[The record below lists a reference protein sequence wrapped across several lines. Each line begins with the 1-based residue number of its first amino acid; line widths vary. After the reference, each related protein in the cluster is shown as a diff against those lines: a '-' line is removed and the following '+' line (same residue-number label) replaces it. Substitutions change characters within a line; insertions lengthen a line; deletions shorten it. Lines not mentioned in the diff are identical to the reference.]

1 MTEKEA
7 KRRRWHFWKAFKDI
21 AIIFSFVMNFV
32 LLMVLLL
39 SPGPVFQAKTG
50 IAEPLLGEL
59 DEAFQDLGA
68 TDIVSTV
75 YIAESPLIK
84 FDLPIRQNIAV
95 TLTEPVPLQVPASF
109 FLPGGGGSINGTV
122 FLKLPPGMRLP
133 IDLRMTVPVSENVP
147 ITMTV
152 PVTINLNEGGL
163 EPAVLR
169 LRNVVTPI
177 NSALQ
182 ELPNSPQEVI
192 RPDD

>member
-1 MTEKEA
+1 MAEDTE
-7 KRRRWHFWKAFKDI
+7 RRHWRFWNAFKNI
-21 AIIFSFVMNFV
+21 AIVFSFVVNFV

-39 SPGPVFQAKTG
+39 SPGPIFMAKTQ

-59 DEAFQDLGA
+59 DQAFQDLGA

-75 YIAESPLIK
+75 HIAESPLIK
-84 FDLPIRQNIAV
+84 FDLPIQQNIVV
-95 TLTEPVPLQVPASF
+95 TLTEPVPLNVPASF
-109 FLPGGGGSINGTV
+109 VLPGGGGNINGTV

-177 NSALQ
+177 NSTLQ
-182 ELPNSPQEVI
+182 SLPNSPQEVI
-192 RPDD
+192 RPNE